1 MVYASSAAVYGDNA
15 NVPLAEDA
23 TTRPLSAF
31 GADKLGCELHAR
43 VAGRVHGLPTT
54 GFRCFTIYRLRQ
66 DPNSPYSGVI
76 AIFTEPSGEGVGH
89 HNSGWR
95 RAIPRLRLRR
105 RRGALFAGR
114 HGPTA

>member
-89 HNSGWR
+89 HNSG
-95 RAIPRLRLRR
+95 
-105 RRGALFAGR
+105 
-114 HGPTA
+114 